1 MAGSVFFSGSL
12 PIPPGINRS
21 YKNFLNKK
29 TGKSMFA
36 GTPEARRFKQAA
48 AQKLQ
53 DAQVDWSVVE
63 TIQAAKRKRKQTP
76 LEMTISFFYESRW
89 RRDIDAGEKATID
102 AVFKHLQLNDNL
114 IVAKHTFKQLDKINP
129 RVELQIRIV
138 EE

>member
-1 MAGSVFFSGSL
+1 MADSVFFSGSL

-36 GTPEARRFKQAA
+36 GTPEARRFKQQA
-48 AQKLQ
+48 AQQLQ

-63 TIQAAKRKRKQTP
+63 AIQTAKKKHKQTP

-89 RRDIDAGEKATID
+89 RRDIDAGEKAAID

-114 IVAKHTFKQLDKINP
+114 IVAKHTFKEIDKMNP
-129 RVELQIRIV
+129 RVELQLCIAH
-138 EE
+138 E